1 MSRNTVKCKTQMNF
15 FLLNNSYLGLLV
27 RMLRHILLIWTNTAG
42 VRFESSGLIMIS
54 QSSLLLDSMAGGHEE
69 PGVEIIVHLLRR
81 RVESLLEVEPSKIL
95 LVIIIVSRISCCRI
109 LDQVG
114 VHGVGTGVGR
124 VQQRHADD
132 HESQNYFTQNYFF
145 SSVSRMMRL
154 TQLGGAKTKTRFV
167 TFAKKN
173 FTTGCKRK

>member
-1 MSRNTVKCKTQMNF
+1 
-15 FLLNNSYLGLLV
+15 
-27 RMLRHILLIWTNTAG
+27 
-42 VRFESSGLIMIS
+42 MIS
-54 QSSLLLDSMAGGHEE
+54 QCSLLLDSLAGGHEE

-95 LVIIIVSRISCCRI
+95 LVIIIVSRVSCRRI

-114 VHGVGTGVGR
+114 VHGVGAGVGR

-145 SSVSRMMRL
+145 VSSVSRMMRL
-154 TQLGGAKTKTRFV
+154 TQLGRAKTKTRFL